1 MTAAVQVTGL
11 AEHAVAQIARVGV
24 GATGQEVVARVVAA
38 AGGLFDGAAG
48 ARVALGLGA
57 AREVGAGGRAA
68 VVVAEF
74 GHQVGEVDCVHE
86 GEAAPHAGHT
96 EEEGHDEEGPVFVP
110 RRSIGFVC

>member
-11 AEHAVAQIARVGV
+11 AEHAVAQIGRVGV
-24 GATGQEVVARVVAA
+24 GATGQQVVARVVAA
-38 AGGLFDGAAG
+38 AGWLFDGAAG

-57 AREVGAGGRAA
+57 AREVGVG

-86 GEAAPHAGHT
+86 GEAAPHAGHA
-96 EEEGHDEEGPVFVP
+96 EEEGHDQEGPVLVP